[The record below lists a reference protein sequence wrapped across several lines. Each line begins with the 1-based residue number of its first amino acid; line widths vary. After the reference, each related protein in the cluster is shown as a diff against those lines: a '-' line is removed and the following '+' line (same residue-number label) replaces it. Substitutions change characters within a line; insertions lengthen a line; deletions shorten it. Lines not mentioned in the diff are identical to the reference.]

1 MNLLKK
7 ITSKLHSKREKTNTK
22 RRKNKMIVL
31 RKKQLVALSLV
42 LLIGAAGYLNYTFE
56 NDVADPG
63 AVEVYNE
70 ANKKLGEAQMVST
83 SESEKKQEPTQENTG
98 GYFSEARLSREIKR
112 DESIDT
118 LLEIVNSDG
127 ADSEAKNAAREQ
139 IQQITDWVEKEVTI
153 ENMIKAKG
161 YSESVVFISEN
172 LVSVAVLSEGLNE
185 VDAAVICDIATSIS
199 GYSAEKVN
207 IVEVGE

>member
-22 RRKNKMIVL
+22 KRKNKMIVL

-56 NDVADPG
+56 NEVADPG

-70 ANKKLGEAQMVST
+70 ENKKLGEAQMVST
-83 SESEKKQEPTQENTG
+83 SESKKQETQQENTG

-118 LLEIVNSDG
+118 LLEIVNSAG

-139 IQQITDWVEKEVTI
+139 IQQITDWMEKEVTI

-161 YSESVVFISEN
+161 YKESVVFISEN

-199 GYSAEKVN
+199 GYSAQKVN
-207 IVEVGE
+207 IVEAGE

>member
-83 SESEKKQEPTQENTG
+83 SESEKQETPQKNTG

>member
-7 ITSKLHSKREKTNTK
+7 ITSKLHPKCEKTKTK
-22 RRKNKMIVL
+22 RRKHKMIVL
-31 RKKQLVALSLV
+31 RKKQLVALALV
-42 LLIGAAGYLNYTFE
+42 LLIGATGYLNYTFQ
-56 NDVADPG
+56 NDVTDPG
-63 AVEVYNE
+63 AIDVYNE

-83 SESEKKQEPTQENTG
+83 SESEKQETLQKNEG

-118 LLEIVNSDG
+118 LLEILNSDG

-139 IQQITDWVEKEVTI
+139 IQQISDWVEKEVTI

-161 YSESVVFISEN
+161 YKESVVFISEN